1 MKIVIFFLSL
11 ICSLEIN
18 LFQKYDDNVSII
30 LFYQRFQRF
39 LFDVNIENICW
50 QEPTWHRYVK
60 IYLMAGEKVG
70 WESLFGNFLQNP
82 QTKIIHWASLCE
94 IEGSSQFGHC
104 KHFRSALVKARLET
118 QIWDL
123 LLVIKCIV
131 KISVENEPRSFR
143 CPHIFNISSDS
154 HFAIPEGDHL
164 PPSINNMQCRQVEW
178 FSAKTLQPR
187 PPLFLS
193 GSQSETD
200 LKEAISCVGPGQ
212 PDARLKTSVL
222 LSISSAAD
230 KFTGEQ
236 GPPVLG

>member
-60 IYLMAGEKVG
+60 IYLMAGEKVR

-104 KHFRSALVKARLET
+104 KHFRSALVKARLKT
-118 QIWDL
+118 LIWDL

-143 CPHIFNISSDS
+143 CPHSTFPLI
-154 HFAIPEGDHL
+154 
-164 PPSINNMQCRQVEW
+164 V
-178 FSAKTLQPR
+178 TLQFQKVITCR
-187 PPLFLS
+187 PLSTICNADKLSGFQPKPCSPGPLFS
-193 GSQSETD
+193 WVV
-200 LKEAISCVGPGQ
+200 LKVKQI
-212 PDARLKTSVL
+212 
-222 LSISSAAD
+222 
-230 KFTGEQ
+230 
-236 GPPVLG
+236 